1 MGDLPDMQIGLTIEP
16 DQNHR
21 QPAFVG
27 KKKTQDALANVKL
40 LPPCERFIGLF
51 VLQASDLVEL
61 LIHLRCNSFPSC
73 NLSSATSLSDR
84 AASSSIDESSRFFT
98 SRLTFAVTASCSQLG
113 TSCELRR
120 EKNQRTPIRLN
131 VASGQ
136 GSKTNL
142 WHDGPNVREP
152 KPRRDVDEGHNGC
165 GARRNGPR
173 PKSRSPEPRNSLG
186 QEEAAPLPRSELEA
200 RFECIR
206 ARWMKFALL

>member
-1 MGDLPDMQIGLTIEP
+1 MRFPQGTSILARSGSPGQGMPVRLHPSRPATFPRLRVYLTAP
-16 DQNHR
+16 
-21 QPAFVG
+21 
-27 KKKTQDALANVKL
+27 
-40 LPPCERFIGLF
+40 
-51 VLQASDLVEL
+51 
-61 LIHLRCNSFPSC
+61 
-73 NLSSATSLSDR
+73 
-84 AASSSIDESSRFFT
+84 ASSSIDESSRFFT

>member
-1 MGDLPDMQIGLTIEP
+1 VSAQLEARARQIMRFPQGTIIWHVAARP
-16 DQNHR
+16 GKVCLCVCILLAL
-21 QPAFVG
+21 QPF
-27 KKKTQDALANVKL
+27 
-40 LPPCERFIGLF
+40 
-51 VLQASDLVEL
+51 
-61 LIHLRCNSFPSC
+61 
-73 NLSSATSLSDR
+73 SATSLSDR

-113 TSCELRR
+113 TSYELRR
-120 EKNQRTPIRLN
+120 EKNQRTPIRFN

-200 RFECIR
+200 RFECTR